1 MLYSIQICD
10 FAAATSI
17 SRILQNYQCSTIEH
31 LDKNS
36 GCERDGQK
44 VKAILSA
51 RFEKEIGGLKNIIE
65 LIKKRGAKSLVIIE
79 ENANNF
85 SVERSMNGALL
96 RVALPKTNHSLEKQF
111 FLIDKDVDV
120 IGTQMDYIDEAG
132 MPIGGAPLLP
142 TSNNDIIHSVLYKK
156 ENPICNS
163 SVIYRK
169 AIHTDIV
176 GFYDPLCVVE
186 DYDMWSRCAFSGLRF
201 ANHPERLVHHRIH
214 EASNFNSSQRQA
226 LHKNL
231 IDGRNEAW
239 QKIETICRSST

>member
-1 MLYSIQICD
+1 MITVIVPYKDAAKYVEETLSSIISQTFRSFEILCIDNGSIDDSKRIVDDVLGGSDIKFRNLSFATPGKCFALNFAIQNCRTDWLGICD
-10 FAAATSI
+10 ADDTWDS
-17 SRILQNYQCSTIEH
+17 
-31 LDKNS
+31 
-36 GCERDGQK
+36 
-44 VKAILSA
+44 
-51 RFEKEIGGLKNIIE
+51 
-65 LIKKRGAKSLVIIE
+65 KK
-79 ENANNF
+79 
-85 SVERSMNGALL
+85 
-96 RVALPKTNHSLEKQF
+96 LEKQF